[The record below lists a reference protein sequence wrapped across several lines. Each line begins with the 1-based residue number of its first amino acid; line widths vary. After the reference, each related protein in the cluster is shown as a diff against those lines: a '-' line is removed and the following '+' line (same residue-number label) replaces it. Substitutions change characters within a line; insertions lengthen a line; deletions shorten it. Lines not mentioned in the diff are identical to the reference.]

1 MIREIRLQ
9 NWRAYEE
16 LTLELGPGATF
27 VVASNGVGKTSL
39 ILALGWGIYGEQS
52 GVEARSCIRVG
63 AQEAKVEV
71 DLLLQGDRI
80 LSIERGISRRGRA
93 RVKGM
98 VDGAVLSEAEIT
110 SELEREFSVSLGIA
124 SRLSMMM
131 GGGSMISE
139 RALEL
144 ESHLYEAFGVAELLA
159 TAKTA
164 ETLARE
170 AERTRKALHAA
181 TKEHLEDRASKE
193 AELAKL
199 IPRLEHLEED
209 RARVR
214 HRAELAE
221 GALREAHEAKARA
234 AEKERY
240 ENRVAALLA
249 EAHALRVSDLED
261 VGESLDHAKASFAV
275 WLTRARER
283 VERDEGLLAESQ
295 GRVGL
300 ARAALNQ
307 LDGHIARCPV
317 CLRDLGEAELA
328 RSRDLQSEA
337 LRDATASLSELQ
349 QSLAA
354 LQGDVASVSALLSQ
368 LASLSPPAAQ
378 ATPAI
383 EVTTAQH
390 ERTEALD
397 ALEKH
402 HQEQGALRSRV
413 ESLQRE
419 LAEDDA
425 NAERER
431 ELVVAYRREAIART
445 TADALQE
452 AAESATELLIQ
463 PIADE
468 VRKRWQLLF
477 GGEGLRLRPDG
488 SIVRVVAAEE
498 IGWSAMSGGERVWA
512 RVLTH
517 LLVVASSTRL
527 PFIWFDEP
535 LEHLDPALRRS
546 VATTLATAGS
556 AGHVEQLLVTT
567 YENTLAR
574 QLAEDTERVALVNVR
589 ASIDERAWFGN
600 RPPEYKPSTSAES
613 RAS

>member
-1 MIREIRLQ
+1 
-9 NWRAYEE
+9 
-16 LTLELGPGATF
+16 
-27 VVASNGVGKTSL
+27 
-39 ILALGWGIYGEQS
+39 
-52 GVEARSCIRVG
+52 
-63 AQEAKVEV
+63 
-71 DLLLQGDRI
+71 
-80 LSIERGISRRGRA
+80 
-93 RVKGM
+93 
-98 VDGAVLSEAEIT
+98 
-110 SELEREFSVSLGIA
+110 
-124 SRLSMMM
+124 
-131 GGGSMISE
+131 MISE

-431 ELVVAYRREAIART
+431 ARRGLSPRGDRAHNGGRASGGRGKRDRVAHSTHRRRGPKAMAAALRGGPPTPSRWVDRSRGSSGGDRVERHERWGESLGACTHPPSSRCIIDEVAVHLVRRATGAPGSSAPSLGRDDTGHGGLGWPCRAVAGHDVREHART
-445 TADALQE
+445 PTRRRHGARCPRQ
-452 AAESATELLIQ
+452 
-463 PIADE
+463 
-468 VRKRWQLLF
+468 
-477 GGEGLRLRPDG
+477 RPG
-488 SIVRVVAAEE
+488 VHR
-498 IGWSAMSGGERVWA
+498 
-512 RVLTH
+512 
-517 LLVVASSTRL
+517 
-527 PFIWFDEP
+527 
-535 LEHLDPALRRS
+535 
-546 VATTLATAGS
+546 
-556 AGHVEQLLVTT
+556 
-567 YENTLAR
+567 
-574 QLAEDTERVALVNVR
+574 
-589 ASIDERAWFGN
+589 
-600 RPPEYKPSTSAES
+600 
-613 RAS
+613 